1 MNPPSGFAKFLL
13 NGSVMAA
20 KPIIESSAPLSVEES
35 RELVLAVSRVRLTES
50 RRKTLTSYAAAAKRA
65 FEKRLTH

>member
-1 MNPPSGFAKFLL
+1 
-13 NGSVMAA
+13 MAA
-20 KPIIESSAPLSVEES
+20 KPIIESSAPLSLEES

-50 RRKTLTSYAAAAKRA
+50 RRQTLTSYAAAAKRA